1 MMNEVKT
8 AIAKAVSKL
17 LQEVY
22 NVEVDAGSL
31 QIDPTRKEFEGE
43 LTLVVFPLVRHMNSA
58 PEAAGQKIGEALQNS
73 LAFIQGFNVVKGFLN
88 LQLTDGWFAEGW
100 QSMLND
106 DGRYEAG
113 HTDQL
118 SLVEF
123 SSPNTNKPLH
133 LGHLRNIFL
142 GHSVSLIKAQHGNK
156 VIKTQ
161 IINDRGVHICKSML
175 AWQRFG
181 DGETPE
187 SSGLKGDQLVGKYYV
202 RYDQELKKQVAALVE
217 KGMEEEVATKNATL
231 TGEVQQMLLK
241 WENNDPEVRKLWEQ
255 LNGWVYKGF
264 DATYERMQVN
274 FDHLYYESETFS
286 KGKDIVLQGL
296 NDGHF
301 YKKDDGSVWCDLSD
315 QGLDHKL
322 LLRADGTTVYMT
334 QDIGTAVQRYED
346 YPDLSEVIYTV
357 GDEQD
362 HHFKVLFKILEKLGY
377 DWAARCQH
385 LSYGMVDL
393 PSGKMKSREGT
404 VVDADNLMQE
414 VVEAAK
420 MSSAEKGKLDGL
432 SQHDQD
438 ELFEVLGLGALK
450 FFLLRVD
457 PKKRMLFDPQE
468 SVSLQGDTGPFVQ
481 YTYAR
486 CRAVLRKA
494 GEVDYEVSID
504 GGVAVSEKERALMML
519 LMDFS
524 SQVKMAAESLSP
536 AIMANYCLDLAK
548 HYNQFYQDTPIL
560 KADGAER
567 IQRLA
572 LTRLTAETIKAG
584 MALLGIDVPEQM

>member
-1 MMNEVKT
+1 MNEVKT